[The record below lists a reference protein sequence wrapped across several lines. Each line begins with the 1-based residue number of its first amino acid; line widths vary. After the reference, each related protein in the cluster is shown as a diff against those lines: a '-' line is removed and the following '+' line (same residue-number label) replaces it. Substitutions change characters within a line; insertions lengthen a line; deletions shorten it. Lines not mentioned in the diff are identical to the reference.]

1 MKNLFEHIST
11 NWIRY
16 SKYELLEDRYKL
28 QYVVPAKDAQPE
40 FYNPLDEAED
50 MVVHALNIGMMC
62 LSEKPENDIQDTI
75 MDFISHYGLL
85 GFMTALC
92 TTTSFINQDA
102 VYLIPN
108 RHIKKKQMKVK
119 DYLDLFFPFEK
130 PDFIRRGRESM
141 WSVELNKTAMSLMM
155 TMGEQPTAL
164 NMEFQP
170 YYGERYIWL
179 KRQFKDWAFIFYT
192 SILYYDGKAIDSED
206 GKKLLRQGMAAF
218 DGMMPKY
225 HIGLFDKP
233 EIVWDFHSLLL
244 AIQIM
249 FSFMLVNEKNPMRIC
264 EHCSK
269 VFVAKRPNTHFCSH
283 QCKNRHYK
291 YKNKD

>member
-62 LSEKPENDIQDTI
+62 LSKKPENDIQDTI

-108 RHIKKKQMKVK
+108 RHIKKK
-119 DYLDLFFPFEK
+119 
-130 PDFIRRGRESM
+130 
-141 WSVELNKTAMSLMM
+141 
-155 TMGEQPTAL
+155 
-164 NMEFQP
+164 
-170 YYGERYIWL
+170 
-179 KRQFKDWAFIFYT
+179 
-192 SILYYDGKAIDSED
+192 
-206 GKKLLRQGMAAF
+206 
-218 DGMMPKY
+218 
-225 HIGLFDKP
+225 
-233 EIVWDFHSLLL
+233 
-244 AIQIM
+244 
-249 FSFMLVNEKNPMRIC
+249 
-264 EHCSK
+264 
-269 VFVAKRPNTHFCSH
+269 
-283 QCKNRHYK
+283 
-291 YKNKD
+291 NKDQGISSFLTSRNPIQTARSALYRKRCT